1 MTNLTA
7 TAPQVRAWAE
17 IFKVAGHFT
26 ISRGDKTEVEVIVCE
41 VSDGTHTGRA
51 EATPIYYEG
60 EDAELCIDAINM
72 RSKSRVP
79 LTRESL
85 LDTMMEGAARNALD
99 CALWDLEAKQAGV
112 PLWQLAKLPEPKPL
126 ITAITISLAPAA
138 DMAQAAAK
146 AVADGFQLLKLKLD
160 GENDVE
166 RVAAVRKAAPSVRL
180 IVDLNEAWD
189 ERDIEAEAA
198 ALVPFGVELI
208 EQPVAAGNE
217 EDLIGIKSPIPLCA
231 DESCLTHEDLD
242 RCEGRFQ
249 AINVK
254 LDKAGGLTEAMRL
267 AEKARMRGF
276 DIMVGCM
283 LGSSLGIVPAFA
295 LAQKAKWA
303 DLDAPLLL
311 AKDRAEGFEAING
324 LIS

>member
-1 MTNLTA
+1 MTNLSITA
-7 TAPQVRAWAE
+7 RAETLKLAD
-17 IFKVAGHFT
+17 HFT

-41 VSDGTHTGRA
+41 VSDGTHIGRA

-72 RSKSRVP
+72 RAKSRVP

-85 LDTMMEGAARNALD
+85 LETMMEGAARNALD

-126 ITAITISLAPAA
+126 VTAITISLAVPD
-138 DMAQAAAK
+138 DMAAAAAK
-146 AVADGFQLLKLKLD
+146 AASAGFQLLKLKLNGD
-160 GENDVE
+160 DDIA
-166 RVAAVRKAAPSVRL
+166 RLSAVRKAAPNTRL

-189 ERDIEAEAA
+189 ERDVEAEAA

-208 EQPVAAGNE
+208 EQPIAAGNE
-217 EDLIGIKSPIPLCA
+217 EDLAGLHSPIPLCA
-231 DESCLTHEDLD
+231 DESCLTHEDID

-249 AINVK
+249 VINIK
-254 LDKAGGLTEAMRL
+254 LDKAGGLTEAMLL

-276 DIMVGCM
+276 EIMVGCM
-283 LGSSLGIVPAFA
+283 LGSSLGIAPAYA
-295 LAQKAKWA
+295 LAQKAKWV

-311 AKDRAEGFEAING
+311 VKDRAQSFRAANG

>member
-1 MTNLTA
+1 MTKLTV
-7 TAPQVRAWAE
+7 TAHAE
-17 IFKVAGHFT
+17 TFKLAGHFT

-72 RSKSRVP
+72 RAKSRVP

-85 LDTMMEGAARNALD
+85 LETMMEGAARNALD
-99 CALWDLEAKQAGV
+99 CALWDLEARQAGV
-112 PLWQLAKLPEPKPL
+112 PLWKLAKLPEPKPL
-126 ITAITISLAPAA
+126 VTAITISLAPPV
-138 DMAQAAAK
+138 DMAKAAAK
-146 AVADGFQLLKLKLD
+146 AVKDGFQLLKLKLD
-160 GENDVE
+160 GEDDVA
-166 RVAAVRKAAPSVRL
+166 RVAAVRKAAPDVRL

-189 ERDIEAEAA
+189 ERDIEEEAA
-198 ALVPFGVELI
+198 ALLPYGVELI

-231 DESCLTHEDLD
+231 DESCLTHEDID

-249 AINVK
+249 VINVK
-254 LDKAGGLTEAMRL
+254 LDKAGGLTEAMLL

-283 LGSSLGIVPAFA
+283 LGSSLGIAPAYA
-295 LAQKAKWA
+295 LAQKAKWV

-311 AKDRAEGFEAING
+311 AKDRADGFKATNG
-324 LIS
+324 LLS

>member
-1 MTNLTA
+1 MTKLTV
-7 TAPQVRAWAE
+7 TAHPE
-17 IFKVAGHFT
+17 TFKVAGHFT

-126 ITAITISLAPAA
+126 LTAITISLAAPA
-138 DMAQAAAK
+138 DMAKAAAK
-146 AVADGFQLLKLKLD
+146 AVAEGFQLLKLKLD
-160 GENDVE
+160 GDEDVA
-166 RVAAVRKAAPSVRL
+166 RVAAVRKAAPKARL

-189 ERDIEAEAA
+189 ERDIEAEAT
-198 ALVPFGVELI
+198 ALVSYGVELI

-231 DESCLTHEDLD
+231 DESCLTHEDID

-249 AINVK
+249 VINVK
-254 LDKAGGLTEAMRL
+254 LDKAGGLTEAMLL

-276 DIMVGCM
+276 EIMVGCM
-283 LGSSLGIVPAFA
+283 LGSSLGIAPAFA
-295 LAQKAKWA
+295 LAQKAKWV

-311 AKDRAEGFEAING
+311 AKDRPDGFKATNG
-324 LIS
+324 QLS

>member
-1 MTNLTA
+1 MSKLSVTA
-7 TAPQVRAWAE
+7 HTE
-17 IFKVAGHFT
+17 SFKLADHFT

-72 RSKSRVP
+72 RAKSRVP
-79 LTRESL
+79 LTCESL

-112 PLWQLAKLPEPKPL
+112 PLWQLAKLPEPKP
-126 ITAITISLAPAA
+126 IVTAVTISLASPA
-138 DMAQAAAK
+138 DMAKAAKK

-160 GENDVE
+160 GEEDVA
-166 RVAAVRKAAPSVRL
+166 RVAAVRKAVPDARL

-189 ERDIEAEAA
+189 ERDVEEEAA
-198 ALVPFGVELI
+198 ALVPYRIELI
-208 EQPVAAGNE
+208 EQPVAAGSE
-217 EDLIGIKSPIPLCA
+217 EDLIGVKSPIPLCA
-231 DESCLTHEDLD
+231 DESCMTHEDLD
-242 RCEGRFQ
+242 RCEGRYQ
-249 AINVK
+249 VINIK
-254 LDKAGGLTEAMRL
+254 LDKAGGLTEAMLL

-276 DIMVGCM
+276 EIMVGCM
-283 LGSSLGIVPAFA
+283 LGSSLGVTPAFA
-295 LAQKAKWA
+295 LAQKAKWV

-311 AKDRAEGFEAING
+311 KKDRPAGFKAKNG
-324 LIS
+324 LLS

>member
-1 MTNLTA
+1 MSKLSVTA
-7 TAPQVRAWAE
+7 HTE
-17 IFKVAGHFT
+17 SFKLADHFT

-72 RSKSRVP
+72 RAKSRVP

-112 PLWQLAKLPEPKPL
+112 PLWQLAKLPEPKP
-126 ITAITISLAPAA
+126 IVTAITISLASPA
-138 DMAQAAAK
+138 DMAKAAKK

-160 GENDVE
+160 GEEDVA
-166 RVAAVRKAAPSVRL
+166 RVAAVRKAVPDARL

-189 ERDIEAEAA
+189 ERDVEEEAA
-198 ALVPFGVELI
+198 ALVPYRIELI
-208 EQPVAAGNE
+208 EQPVAAGSE

-231 DESCLTHEDLD
+231 DESCMTHEDLD
-242 RCEGRFQ
+242 RCEGRYQ
-249 AINVK
+249 VINIK
-254 LDKAGGLTEAMRL
+254 LDKAGGLTEAMLL

-283 LGSSLGIVPAFA
+283 LGSSLGIAPAFA
-295 LAQKAKWA
+295 LAQKAKWV

-311 AKDRAEGFEAING
+311 KKDRPEGFKATNG
-324 LIS
+324 LLR

>member
-7 TAPQVRAWAE
+7 TAPQVKAWAE
-17 IFKVAGHFT
+17 TLKVAGHFT

-126 ITAITISLAPAA
+126 VTAITISLAPAA
-138 DMAQAAAK
+138 DMAQAATK

-160 GENDVE
+160 GDNDVE
-166 RVAAVRKAAPSVRL
+166 RVAAVRAAAPNARL

-217 EDLIGIKSPIPLCA
+217 EDLIGVTSPIPLCA

-267 AEKARMRGF
+267 ADKARMRGF

-283 LGSSLGIVPAFA
+283 LGSSLGITPAFA
-295 LAQKAKWA
+295 LAQKARWV

-311 AKDRAEGFEAING
+311 AKDRAEGFTAVDG

>member
-1 MTNLTA
+1 MTQLTV
-7 TAPQVRAWAE
+7 TAHAE
-17 IFKVAGHFT
+17 TFKLADPFT
-26 ISRGDKTEVEVIVCE
+26 ISRGDKSQVEVIICT
-41 VSDGTHTGRA
+41 VSDGTYTGRA
-51 EATPIYYEG
+51 EATPVYYEG

-72 RSKSRVP
+72 RAKSRVP

-99 CALWDLEAKQAGV
+99 CALWDLEAKQASV
-112 PLWQLAKLPEPKPL
+112 PLWQLAKLPAPKPL
-126 ITAITISLAPAA
+126 VTAITISLAPAT
-138 DMAQAAAK
+138 DMAQAAVRATAK
-146 AVADGFQLLKLKLD
+146 GFSLLKLKLA
-160 GENDVE
+160 GSEDVA
-166 RVAAVRKAAPSVRL
+166 RVAAVRKAAPDARL

-189 ERDIEAEAA
+189 ERDVAHEAA
-198 ALVPFGVELI
+198 ALLPFGVELI

-217 EDLIGIKSPIPLCA
+217 EDLAGIRSPIPLCA
-231 DESCLTHEDLD
+231 DESCLTHEDLG

-249 AINVK
+249 AINIK
-254 LDKAGGLTEAMRL
+254 LDKAGGLTEALLL

-283 LGSSLGIVPAFA
+283 LGSSLGIAPAFA
-295 LAQKAKWA
+295 LAQKAKWV

-311 AKDRAEGFEAING
+311 AKDRADGFTARGG

>member
-1 MTNLTA
+1 MTSLTI
-7 TAPQVRAWAE
+7 TAIAE
-17 IFKVAGHFT
+17 TFAVADHFT

-60 EDAELCIDAINM
+60 EDAELCIEAINM
-72 RSKSRVP
+72 RAKSRVP

-85 LDTMMEGAARNALD
+85 LETMMEGAARNALD
-99 CALWDLEAKQAGV
+99 CALWDLETRQAGV
-112 PLWQLAKLPEPKPL
+112 PLWQLANLPEPKPL
-126 ITAITISLAPAA
+126 VTAITISLAPAG
-138 DMAQAAAK
+138 DMAKAAAK
-146 AVADGFQLLKLKLD
+146 AVAAGYQLLKLKLD
-160 GENDVE
+160 GEDDVE
-166 RVAAVRKAAPSVRL
+166 RIAAVRKVAPAARL

-198 ALVPFGVELI
+198 ALVPFGIELI

-217 EDLIGIKSPIPLCA
+217 EDLIGVKSPIPLCA
-231 DESCLTHEDLD
+231 DESCMTHEDLD

-249 AINVK
+249 VINIK
-254 LDKAGGLTEAMRL
+254 LDKAGGLTEAMLL

-276 DIMVGCM
+276 DIMLGCM
-283 LGSSLGIVPAFA
+283 LGSSLGIAPAFA
-295 LAQKAKWA
+295 LAQKAKWV

-311 AKDRAEGFEAING
+311 KRDRPGGFAARDG

>member
-1 MTNLTA
+1 MTNLTI
-7 TAPQVRAWAE
+7 TAHSE
-17 IFKVAGHFT
+17 TFKVAGHFT

-41 VSDGTHTGRA
+41 VFDGTHTGRA

-72 RSKSRVP
+72 RAKSSVP

-126 ITAITISLAPAA
+126 VTAITISLAPAG
-138 DMAQAAAK
+138 DMAKAAAK
-146 AVADGFQLLKLKLD
+146 AEADGFELLKLKLD
-160 GENDVE
+160 GEDDME
-166 RVAAVRKAAPSVRL
+166 RVAAVRKAAPNARL
-180 IVDLNEAWD
+180 IIDLNEAWD
-189 ERDIEAEAA
+189 ERDIAEEAA
-198 ALVPFGVELI
+198 ALVPYGVELI

-217 EDLIGIKSPIPLCA
+217 EDLIGINCPIPLCA
-231 DESCLTHEDLD
+231 DESCLTHEDID

-249 AINVK
+249 VINIK
-254 LDKAGGLTEAMRL
+254 LDKAGGLTEAMLL

-276 DIMVGCM
+276 EIMVGCM
-283 LGSSLGIVPAFA
+283 LGSSLGIAPAFA
-295 LAQKAKWA
+295 LAQKAKWV

-311 AKDRAEGFEAING
+311 AKDRADGFKAVNG
-324 LIS
+324 KIS